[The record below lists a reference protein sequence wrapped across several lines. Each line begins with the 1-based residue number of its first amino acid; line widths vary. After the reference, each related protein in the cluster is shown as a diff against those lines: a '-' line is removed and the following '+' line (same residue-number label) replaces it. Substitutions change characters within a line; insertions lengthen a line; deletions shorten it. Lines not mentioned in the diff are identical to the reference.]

1 MLQGAA
7 LRRRGKRS
15 SPLQVCFDFATSLF
29 CLGSARDSR
38 VGNRVLAI
46 ADFSIKTVSARRR
59 NQHARRMRYRN
70 REGRS
75 ITQQRIVIAR
85 RKPLATPYDMSAYI
99 IVEIE
104 ITDPVGYEEY
114 KKLAGPTVEQH
125 GGKYIVRGGAC
136 EMLEGD
142 WNPKRI
148 VILQF
153 QNMER
158 AKAWL
163 NCPEYVEPRKM
174 RHRTAKTRMIVVEGL

>member
-1 MLQGAA
+1 
-7 LRRRGKRS
+7 
-15 SPLQVCFDFATSLF
+15 
-29 CLGSARDSR
+29 
-38 VGNRVLAI
+38 
-46 ADFSIKTVSARRR
+46 
-59 NQHARRMRYRN
+59 
-70 REGRS
+70 
-75 ITQQRIVIAR
+75 VIAR

-136 EMLEGD
+136 ETLEGD

-153 QNMER
+153 ENMER

-163 NCPEYVEPRKM
+163 HCPEYAEPRKM
-174 RHRTAKTRMIVVEGL
+174 RHRTAKTPDGSGRRFVIFRITCRIAPISERGRFKVEMRAGGIYGVRA